1 MVLPLGLIWNLQMPR
16 AQKVGIG
23 GIFCVGI
30 ICIVIAIIRV
40 VQIGVKSGNNSTPS
54 SSWLA
59 LWGIVETGIAVII
72 GCLPSF
78 AVLHRNAKNSRR
90 GYAARRTMKIDWL
103 MRVR

>member
-1 MVLPLGLIWNLQMPR
+1 MPR

-40 VQIGVKSGNNSTPS
+40 VQIDVKSNNNSTPS

-78 AVLHRNAKNSRR
+78 AVLCRNSKNS
-90 GYAARRTMKIDWL
+90 GAATAARHTTRIG
-103 MRVR
+103 